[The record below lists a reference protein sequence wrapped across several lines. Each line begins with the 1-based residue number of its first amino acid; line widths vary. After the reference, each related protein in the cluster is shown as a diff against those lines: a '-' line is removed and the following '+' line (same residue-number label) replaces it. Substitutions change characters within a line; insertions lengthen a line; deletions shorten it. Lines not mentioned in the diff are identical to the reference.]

1 MRAQLKQ
8 MSKQDPL
15 PDPDLNPNRQQKGS
29 IVNISSSLGERSLP
43 FTSMYTA
50 SKHAEVGLAK
60 SASLDYA
67 QNGIRM

>member
-8 MSKQDPL
+8 MAKQDPL
-15 PDPDLNPNRQQKGS
+15 PDANINPNRQQKGS
-29 IVNISSSLGERSLP
+29 IVNLSSSLGERSLP
-43 FTSMYTA
+43 LTSMYTA

-60 SASLDYA
+60 AAALDYA